1 MIPRIDV
8 KGRRGHEWGKWWT
21 ERRRSTWD
29 VRLVRETVGVGDRQE
44 MGHRAESYRVSQ
56 ASILRFSRSGDRDE
70 ILMKGRR
77 IFETG
82 TGNVVQVVAG
92 EKIA

>member
-44 MGHRAESYRVSQ
+44 MGRRAESYRVSQ
-56 ASILRFSRSGDRDE
+56 ASTLRFSRSGDRDE
-70 ILMKGRR
+70 ISMKGRR

>member
-1 MIPRIDV
+1 M
-8 KGRRGHEWGKWWT
+8 
-21 ERRRSTWD
+21 
-29 VRLVRETVGVGDRQE
+29 RLVRETVGVGDRQE
-44 MGHRAESYRVSQ
+44 MGRRAESYRVSQ
-56 ASILRFSRSGDRDE
+56 TSILRFSRSGDRDE
-70 ILMKGRR
+70 ISMKGRR